1 LLCREKLRQN
11 KDVANTNVNSEFV
24 ERYQMELDRDPR
36 SRVFAPLAEAY
47 RKMGLLDEAKRI
59 CRFGTE
65 AHPDFA
71 GGHVAYAKVLL
82 DLKAPAEALS
92 HLEKAT
98 KLSPDNLLAHNLL
111 GETLIQ
117 LRRPK
122 DALKAFKMVLF
133 LDPENARAKQAVKKW
148 EFLTADEYP
157 DEVFAMKPIFEAPL
171 KPDEAERDLDDE
183 LEDLLTEDD
192 SAAGRDARLDLQQ
205 RHARALERAVS
216 LADAFT
222 VRNDLEAALKVLE
235 DARRL
240 LGPMDDIERRHKI
253 ITKRLDVLDT
263 SDDADDGVEDDSLVA
278 SAASASGE
286 SLHELPFEPIELR
299 PERKREILETLLRRI
314 NTRRPSS
321 VG

>member
-1 LLCREKLRQN
+1 M
-11 KDVANTNVNSEFV
+11 ANTNVNSEFV

-82 DLKAPAEALS
+82 DLKAPAEALV

-148 EFLTADEYP
+148 EFLTADEYS
-157 DEVFAMKPIFEAPL
+157 DDVFAMKPIFEAPL
-171 KPDEAERDLDDE
+171 KADEAERDLDDE

-192 SAAGRDARLDLQQ
+192 SAGGRDARLDLQQ

-253 ITKRLDVLDT
+253 ITKRLDVLTNEVTGDE
-263 SDDADDGVEDDSLVA
+263 AEDDSVA
-278 SAASASGE
+278 SSASVSASGE
-286 SLHELPFEPIELR
+286 PPHELPFEPLELR
-299 PERKREILETLLRRI
+299 TDRKREILETLLRRI
-314 NTRRPSS
+314 NTRRQPSP
-321 VG
+321 G